1 MLHSECIRFAMS
13 NARDRIVIQV
23 SVCDFQAVRQRFFFD
38 REAMILCRDFNLAGL
53 QIHDGLVGPA
63 MTKLQLKCL
72 RATSELEKLVPQA
85 DPKEGRLADQFP
97 NRLSRVIERLGVS
110 RTIGKEHAV
119 WV

>member
-1 MLHSECIRFAMS
+1 MS

-72 RATSELEKLVPQA
+72 RATSEREKLVAQA
-85 DPKEGRLADQFP
+85 DSTKRVASKKFDQDLEVKLNSFMAP
-97 NRLSRVIERLGVS
+97 VIGSKVGL
-110 RTIGKEHAV
+110 IMF
-119 WV
+119 